1 MLNRLSLTLLLG
13 ALQLG
18 AVHAQ
23 TAADK
28 PSGAGKSGNASRQ
41 ELRSRAINMA
51 AGIEAAEAALT
62 PAQLAIAE
70 RVHTGRLPC
79 ELGQTVTLSTDPVQP
94 GYFKLQLRQQ
104 NFRVFPVETSTGAVR
119 LEDPKAG
126 IVWLQLL
133 NKSMLMNQ
141 KQGQRMADECMSP
154 PQMLAAEEL
163 KRRPMP
169 GLLDHPA
176 PTVAADKSI
185 PVAERP

>member
-1 MLNRLSLTLLLG
+1 MFNRLSLMLLLG

-23 TAADK
+23 TG
-28 PSGAGKSGNASRQ
+28 SGKNSNTSRQ
-41 ELRSRAINMA
+41 ELRSRAMNMA
-51 AGIEAAEAALT
+51 AGIGAAETALT

-70 RVHTGRLPC
+70 RVHTGQLPC
-79 ELGQTVTLSTDPVQP
+79 ELGQAVTLSADPVQP
-94 GYFKLQLRQQ
+94 GYFKLQLRKQ

-154 PQMLAAEEL
+154 PQILAAEEL
-163 KRRPMP
+163 KRRPLP

-176 PTVAADKSI
+176 PTVAAEKAV